1 MNDIQLKKDL
11 DNVNVVIETPN
22 DDSNSSLQRLEMDN
36 WGRILNNKT
45 FKTIKENF
53 RLIKQ
58 SIFNLIEDLITDLRG
73 LNTKIKNIE
82 NDVSELKI
90 NKNTNNTGNV
100 NNNTPNINIQSL
112 VKKDENNIFTGTN
125 AFQNTI
131 NITNI
136 NNSDGTNLVNMQGET
151 VTLGDISKNIN
162 IVGKNK
168 DFLFNGK
175 KIKGGE
181 SSSLIPNEL
190 KGSKIEI
197 GMHPKGAYTTPRGG
211 NNGSNDN
218 ISFSLNAGTNGSN
231 SGILKGK
238 DIYNVNT
245 TLVNREDM
253 VELFNN
259 GTKVIN
265 NSVLPLNM
273 NKGVLR
279 FPYRNNDYLPNGSQ
293 IARNCG
299 IYYLTF
305 KEIQDV
311 FLQTLD
317 VYSQVERTY
326 TNGKVIITSPS
337 LLKTINTL
345 YKITF
350 DFNFIIRNNSNKLL
364 NKTFKNVE
372 VKIPPLKKGF
382 SLDPLKK
389 TYGFSVLNTIYSD
402 DDYLIKL
409 NFLDTDYYNKNY
421 NLYSS
426 YIMIKDNRNLLENS
440 LNNLREKDISFDF
453 EISNIR
459 LYYKDR
465 STDTWDMGF
474 TTFKGKSKIDID
486 DYYEYLQ
493 YLNSLPDVISSGI
506 YYNE

>member
-11 DNVNVVIETPN
+11 DNVNVVIETPS
-22 DDSNSSLQRLEMDN
+22 DDSNSVLQRSEMDN

-58 SIFNLIEDLITDLRG
+58 SIFNLIEDLITDLKG
-73 LNTKIKNIE
+73 LNNKITNIE
-82 NDVSELKI
+82 NDVSELKT

-100 NNNTPNINIQSL
+100 NNNAPNINTQNL

-125 AFQNTI
+125 VFQNTV

-168 DFLFNGK
+168 DLLFNGE

-181 SSSLIPNEL
+181 SSSLIPSEL

-197 GMHPKGAYTTPRGG
+197 GMHPKGAYTTPSG
-211 NNGSNDN
+211 NSIGSNDN
-218 ISFSLNAGTNGSN
+218 ISFSLNAGTNSSN

-245 TLVNREDM
+245 TIVNREDM
-253 VELFNN
+253 VTIYNSGSN
-259 GTKVIN
+259 VIN
-265 NSVLPLNM
+265 NSVLPLNV

-293 IARNCG
+293 VARNCG

-317 VYSQVERTY
+317 VYSQVERNY
-326 TNGKVIITSPS
+326 TGGKVVITTPS

-350 DFNFIIRNNSNKLL
+350 DFTFVIRNNSKEIL
-364 NKTFKNVE
+364 NKSFKDVE
-372 VKIPPLKKGF
+372 VRIPPLKKGF
-382 SLDPLKK
+382 SLDPLKN
-389 TYGFSVLNTIYSD
+389 TYGFSILNTTYSD

-409 NFLDTDYYNKNY
+409 KFFDTRYYNKNY

-426 YIMIKDNRNLLENS
+426 YIMIKDNRNLLENQ
-440 LNNLREKDISFDF
+440 LNNLREINISFDF
-453 EISNIR
+453 RISNIK

-474 TTFKGKSKIDID
+474 NNFKGKSKIDID